1 MIGAGTLA
9 YLMNQNGDFMGA
21 IFPTEQSLKYFPFKT
36 GLMNIENILEQYDK
50 SVTMT
55 NLSTINTA
63 LDYIVRNFRR
73 NMIIVIVTDI
83 HGIHEIPET
92 TLKRLKVMNDV
103 LMINVKDA
111 AIFSSSHSQA
121 SHIKTSQKRISQV
134 YSIEKEGY
142 LSEFF
147 TKDKKLAKLQ
157 EEKQQNMYKEC
168 VDKLKRYGIPFT
180 TINHTQEI
188 DQTLIKFL

>member
-1 MIGAGTLA
+1 MLWRVVIESETGNELSVVK
-9 YLMNQNGDFMGA
+9 DFFG
-21 IFPTEQSLKYFPFKT
+21 
-36 GLMNIENILEQYDK
+36 
-50 SVTMT
+50 
-55 NLSTINTA
+55 NT
-63 LDYIVRNFRR
+63 Y
-73 NMIIVIVTDI
+73 TPKK
-83 HGIHEIPET
+83 G
-92 TLKRLKVMNDV
+92 DV

-157 EEKQQNMYKEC
+157 EEKQQNIYKEC